1 MYMRVEA
8 TPLSGRDH
16 MMFRSFYGP
25 CKVPFNIY
33 IHSTKAVVDGDL
45 CEEFSS
51 LAYSK
56 KRAMAEEFD
65 RTPAD
70 IMKKLEDVRNKIL

>member
-1 MYMRVEA
+1 MGLARFH
-8 TPLSGRDH
+8 L
-16 MMFRSFYGP
+16 
-25 CKVPFNIY
+25 IY
-33 IHSTKAVVDGDL
+33 IYIFISSKAVVDGDL

-56 KRAMAEEFD
+56 KKAMAEEFD